1 LVQETRAIK
10 FDQSGQISSHQKE
23 AKTKPDSVAA
33 YAHLPAL
40 CTGCMLSRALHRLHA
55 FPRLAPLAPF
65 PALGPGCVFLL

>member
-40 CTGCMLSRALHRLHA
+40 CTGCMLSRVWRHLHL
-55 FPRLAPLAPF
+55 FPRLAQAAYFCFEL
-65 PALGPGCVFLL
+65 